1 MKVKVK
7 VVHIPKNVRICP
19 KCGRRVSCLPKTA
32 MLIQREI
39 IMIPVEQHAA

>member
-7 VVHIPKNVRICP
+7 VVRKPSNTRICSI
-19 KCGRRVSCLPKTA
+19 CGRRTYKLPHTA

-39 IMIPVEQHAA
+39 VMISAGRAAA